1 VKRFS
6 SARSLIA
13 SPGWLRLTRP
23 FRRRN
28 EDSPAAPI
36 TVDAADPGSDGFADQ
51 PAARSG
57 SPPVEEAPRP
67 SGRRLAATLMTG
79 ALVSKILGFV
89 REILMA
95 QVLGAS
101 MAADGFRAA
110 ITAVMLPLVFF
121 QGESIAAIMI
131 PMQRESRENG
141 DAPQQLAA
149 LTIAITI
156 VAAALML
163 AIEMLGPL
171 LVDAI
176 VGGFVRETRALTLQF
191 VRIMAL
197 AMPAVAML
205 NCFSAGE
212 VAIGRSRVT
221 NIRASLLNV
230 SVFLGISLVVLTGRL
245 SALAWAFTIAF
256 NGLGAVVVWAL
267 WRERHLSLTGVMPA
281 TVIAAGL
288 EFVRRLRPLIALP
301 TAEQGHVWI
310 ERALASRLATGS
322 VASLDY
328 ARTLTESGLVLI
340 SQPVGTAILS
350 SHTQQTERARIEA
363 ISRPILAFML
373 PASVFL
379 FIFAPD
385 VIGLVFHR
393 GAFDETGVRLTSGA
407 LRGISVGLWAAT
419 LGWILLRMLNST
431 YRNTA
436 VAVILVASYAVNVVV
451 NLATAGIQESSG
463 AGTLI
468 LGLGEAA
475 RSCTLLAGVA
485 LALRCGGRLLYLI
498 GIALV
503 PAAAL
508 AVIGWKIDATFSGPY
523 QRLLCGGIACVICI
537 ASAASFLMPTEVK
550 AAFRRIGFGRVRKA

>member
-1 VKRFS
+1 
-6 SARSLIA
+6 
-13 SPGWLRLTRP
+13 
-23 FRRRN
+23 
-28 EDSPAAPI
+28 
-36 TVDAADPGSDGFADQ
+36 
-51 PAARSG
+51 
-57 SPPVEEAPRP
+57 
-67 SGRRLAATLMTG
+67 LAATLMTG

-101 MAADGFRAA
+101 MAADAFRAA
-110 ITAVMLPLVFF
+110 TTAVMLPLVFF

-131 PMQRESRENG
+131 PMQRESRVNG

-149 LTIAITI
+149 LTIAITL

-163 AIEMLGPL
+163 VIEMLGPL

-176 VGGFVRETRALTLQF
+176 VGGFVAETRALTLQF

-212 VAIGRSRVT
+212 IAIGRSRVT

-230 SVFLGISLVVLTGRL
+230 SVFFGISLVVLTGWL
-245 SALAWAFTIAF
+245 GALAWAFTIAF
-256 NGLGAVVVWAL
+256 NGLGAVVLWAL

-281 TVIAAGL
+281 TVVAAGL
-288 EFVRRLRPLIALP
+288 EFVQRLRPLIALP
-301 TAEQGHVWI
+301 TAEQAHVWI

-340 SQPVGTAILS
+340 SQPVGAAILS
-350 SHTQQTERARIEA
+350 SHTRQTERARIES
-363 ISRPILAFML
+363 ISRPVLAFML

-379 FIFAPD
+379 FMFAPD

-407 LRGISVGLWAAT
+407 LRGISVGLWAST

-436 VAVILVASYAVNVVV
+436 VAVILVASYAVNIIV

-485 LALRCGGRLLYLI
+485 LALRCSGRLLYLI
-498 GIALV
+498 GIALI

-508 AVIGWKIDATFSGPY
+508 AAIGWKIDATFSGPY

-537 ASAASFLMPTEVK
+537 ALAASFLMPTEVK
-550 AAFRRIGFGRVRKA
+550 AAFRRIWIGFGRVRKA